1 MPTKLKPELLTKKEA
16 AKMLGV
22 SESDFAKLEQSKSIP
37 APRMLAGREKYLR
50 VDIKKA
56 ARGLPKATAKK
67 PRGPEKC
74 DQIFGTSG

>member
-1 MPTKLKPELLTKKEA
+1 MPKRIKPELLTKKEA

-22 SESDFAKLEQSKSIP
+22 SDSDFAKLEQSKAIP

-56 ARGLPKATAKK
+56 ARGLPKATTKK

-74 DQIFGTSG
+74 DQAFGTSG

>member
-1 MPTKLKPELLTKKEA
+1 MTNKLKPELLTKKEA
-16 AKMLGV
+16 AEMLGV
-22 SESDFAKLEQSKSIP
+22 SESDFAKLEQSKAIP

-74 DQIFGTSG
+74 DQIFGTGG

>member
-1 MPTKLKPELLTKKEA
+1 
-16 AKMLGV
+16 MLGV
-22 SESDFAKLEQSKSIP
+22 SESDFAKLEKSKSIP

-56 ARGLPKATAKK
+56 ARSLPKATAKK